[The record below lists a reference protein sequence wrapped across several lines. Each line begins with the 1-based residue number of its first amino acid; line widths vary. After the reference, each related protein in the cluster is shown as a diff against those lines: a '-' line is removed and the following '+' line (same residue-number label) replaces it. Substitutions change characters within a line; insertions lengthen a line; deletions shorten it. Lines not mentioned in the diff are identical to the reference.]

1 MLSQLWKLIGN
12 RQPPVIKSIEIRLWR
27 LLFDIVSTEKPILD
41 LLVTALED
49 ISAMGIDDPEEN
61 CADWFTAS
69 EILPVLLN

>member
-1 MLSQLWKLIGN
+1 
-12 RQPPVIKSIEIRLWR
+12 
-27 LLFDIVSTEKPILD
+27 LFDIVSTEKPIPD